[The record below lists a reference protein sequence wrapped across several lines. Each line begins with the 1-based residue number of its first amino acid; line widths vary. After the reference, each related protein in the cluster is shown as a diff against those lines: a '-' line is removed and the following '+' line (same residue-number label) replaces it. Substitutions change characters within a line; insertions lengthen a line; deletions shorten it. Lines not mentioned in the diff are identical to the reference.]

1 MMLSIENGQNARCG
15 LDVALHVVEVMTGLL
30 KAGETGQVLTLQ
42 TTCERPLALGIEEAK
57 ALLKA

>member
-1 MMLSIENGQNARCG
+1 MMISHETGQAARCG
-15 LDVALHVVEVMTGLL
+15 LHVALHVVEVMTGLL

-42 TTCERPLALGIEEAK
+42 TTCERPRALNIEDAR

>member
-1 MMLSIENGQNARCG
+1 
-15 LDVALHVVEVMTGLL
+15 VALHVVEVMTGLL